1 MERPLSSYLAP
12 AVALFATLAVLCAGI
27 GGLLGEGPHRTLLAA
42 GSAFWLAML
51 FVAWIFV
58 STRVPSR
65 LSQSGISAAIGALTG
80 LCCGLCF
87 TPERGWIG
95 LVSATAIG
103 AICGFVGYWLS
114 LLRYDSRNPKRLG

>member
-51 FVAWIFV
+51 FVAWIFI
-58 STRVPSR
+58 STRDPSR
-65 LSQSGISAAIGALTG
+65 LSQSGIAAAIGALAG
-80 LCCGLCF
+80 LCGGLCF
-87 TPERGWIG
+87 TPERGWSG

-114 LLRYDSRNPKRLG
+114 LLRYHSRQPKGFG